1 MGHFLQSQLITP
13 KPLEDQAKSPKL
25 SEDNSLTYEEVYQV
39 YADELY
45 RYAYMIVRNTQLAED
60 VIHDVFTDLWS
71 NNNLEKVRAIRLYL
85 FSSVKRRALR
95 KLKKERS
102 FTFFDHDNLETYFE
116 IIPSIL
122 EELTD
127 VEHKEALVKKINKCI
142 SDLSKRQREIIYLK
156 FYQNMS
162 YAEISQLLDLDQK
175 YVYNLASKAF
185 CSMRNSFPQLAMLLV
200 PFMS

>member
-1 MGHFLQSQLITP
+1 MGHFLQSQLISP
-13 KPLEDQAKSPKL
+13 KPLEDHAKSPKF
-25 SEDNSLTYEEVYQV
+25 SEDKRLTYEEVYQA

-71 NNNLEKVRAIRLYL
+71 SNNLKKVRSVRLYL

-102 FTFFDHDNLETYFE
+102 FTFFNSDNFESYFE
-116 IIPSIL
+116 IIPSVL

-127 VEHKEALVKKINKCI
+127 VEHREAIVKKINQCI
-142 SDLSKRQREIIYLK
+142 SNLSKRQREIIYLK

-162 YAEISQLLDLDQK
+162 YAEISQLLVLDQK

-185 CSMRNSFPQLAMLLV
+185 CTIRNSFPQLAMLLS
-200 PFMS
+200 PFMT